1 MKRLFCLC
9 VILLACS
16 AGIRPALCSPSSRID
31 PDQSVITIRVLRS
44 GLFSFLAHNH
54 DIEARGLDGEIR
66 TSGNP
71 GVEFSID
78 AKRITVLDHPQLSA
92 DQRAEVQETMEG
104 PKVLDVERYP
114 LITFRSTSVD
124 ETAPGR
130 WQVSG
135 ILTLH
140 GQSNEIS
147 LEVQGSGSHYTGET
161 SLRQTRF
168 GITPVRLFGGTVTI
182 KDEVRLE
189 FDIRT
194 TE

>member
-1 MKRLFCLC
+1 MKILFCHC
-9 VILLACS
+9 VILLICFAW
-16 AGIRPALCSPSSRID
+16 ARPAFSSSYRID
-31 PDQSVITIRVLRS
+31 PDESVITIRVFKS
-44 GLFSFLAHNH
+44 GLFSFAAHDH
-54 DIEARGLDGEIR
+54 EIEARGLDGEVR

-71 GVEFSID
+71 GVEFKVD
-78 AKRITVLDHPQLSA
+78 AKRITVLDPQLSA
-92 DQRAEVQETMEG
+92 DKRAEVQETMEG

-114 LITFRSTSVD
+114 VITFRSTSVT

-147 LEVQGSGSHYTGET
+147 LEVEGTGAHYTGEMT
-161 SLRQTRF
+161 LRQTSF
-168 GITPVRLFGGTVTI
+168 GITPVSLFGGTVKV
-182 KDEVRLE
+182 KDEISLD